1 MKIQKQLKLLF
12 LFCIIISLNIKQ
24 TQSSWISNLI
34 FGNITNKINE
44 MASKLVGEAKQAF
57 RESIDF
63 LFDNKII
70 PLINQLEATADRVL
84 DHAKDDINAIVD
96 NFTKQI
102 ENIII
107 IAFEKAQEFMDK
119 TLEAIKQKI
128 IDATFDRLNE
138 FEGNLFRDI
147 TSVLNKIDAILKE
160 VSCFAQS
167 VVSRITDEI
176 KKALPSLINPFEK
189 CRVDLDKLFPG
200 QSMRIKFLYYFTPNQ
215 LYEYRKCRLISFIKE
230 DTPIEALKIAF
241 RDLEL
246 LAGDM
251 RCLSV
256 SLGAIQN
263 EKYYIKEMGYAVH
276 VLETFDN

>member
-1 MKIQKQLKLLF
+1 MKIHKQIKILF

-24 TQSSWISNLI
+24 TQSSWITDKI
-34 FGNITNKINE
+34 FGSITDKINE
-44 MASKLVGEAKQAF
+44 MGAKLIGEAKQAF
-57 RESIDF
+57 RESIDY

-70 PLINQLEATADRVL
+70 PLINQLEATADRVM

-102 ENIII
+102 EDIITK
-107 IAFEKAQEFMDK
+107 AFEKAQEFMDR
-119 TLEAIKQKI
+119 TLEEIKQKI

-138 FEGNLFRDI
+138 LENNLFQDI
-147 TSVLNKIDAILKE
+147 TRVLNKIDEILKE

-176 KKALPSLINPFEK
+176 KKMLPSLVNPFEK
-189 CRVDLDKLFPG
+189 CRIDLDKLFPG
-200 QSMRIKFLYYFTPNQ
+200 QSMRIKFLSGFSPNQ

-230 DTPIEALKIAF
+230 DTPIQAVKMAF

-263 EKYYIKEMGYAVH
+263 EKYFIKEMGYADH
-276 VLETFDN
+276 VLETFGN